1 MKHIGVIDCGTTNS
15 RLSIVAP
22 DGAVRA
28 QTCAKIGVKDTAI
41 QGSNE
46 PLKRGLASLFEQ
58 AAEKSGID
66 PRDIS
71 PVVSSG
77 MITSELGLLEIPH
90 LVAPAGID
98 DFASSLTRLEP
109 SKGLAIPSDLYLIR
123 GVKNKP
129 NPPKGAPI
137 ASVRSLDFM
146 RGEETQVMGLL
157 AMEGAGAPTTVVN
170 LSSHTKYISIDPDG
184 RIRGAITTLSG
195 QVYESLVQGTFIGK
209 SIAEPAA
216 AAAEVAAA
224 AAAGTADEATAR
236 LEGDLEEATH
246 LASTL
251 VNEVGL
257 LRALLVPRFMDTLM
271 TTDWR
276 IRKRFVDACLV
287 ADDLRAQRLFPEY
300 GFRKGERVYLI
311 GLESRCEVFKSLFRE
326 TELGRGVAISIIS
339 DPEYVR
345 RLAIEGALAICRK
358 ARLI

>member
-1 MKHIGVIDCGTTNS
+1 MRHIGVIDCGTTNS

-22 DGAVRA
+22 NGTVQA

-46 PLKRGLASLFEQ
+46 PLKRGLTSLFEQ
-58 AAEKSGID
+58 AAGQSGID
-66 PRDIS
+66 TRDIS

-90 LVAPAGID
+90 LVAPAGLD
-98 DFASSLTRLEP
+98 DFAKSLTRLEP

-157 AMEGAGAPTTVVN
+157 ALEGAGAPTTVVN
-170 LSSHTKYISIDPDG
+170 LSSHTKYISVDAEG

-216 AAAEVAAA
+216 AAGAADA
-224 AAAGTADEATAR
+224 ATAQ

-246 LASTL
+246 LASSL

-287 ADDLRAQRLFPEY
+287 ADDLKAQRLFPEY

-326 TELGRGVAISIIS
+326 TELGKDVAISIIS
-339 DPEYVR
+339 DTEYVR

-358 ARLI
+358 AGLV

>member
-15 RLSIVAP
+15 RLSIVTP
-22 DGAVRA
+22 DGAVQAR
-28 QTCAKIGVKDTAI
+28 TCAKIGVKDTAI

-46 PLKRGLASLFEQ
+46 PLKRGLTSLFEQ
-58 AAEKSGID
+58 AAKQSGID
-66 PRDIS
+66 AGDIS

-109 SKGLAIPSDLYLIR
+109 SKGLAIPSDLFLIR

-137 ASVRSLDFM
+137 ASVRGLDFM

-157 AMEGAGAPTTVVN
+157 ALNGSGAPTTVVN
-170 LSSHTKYISIDPDG
+170 LSSHTKYISVDAEG

-195 QVYESLVQGTFIGK
+195 QVYESLIQGTFIGK
-209 SIAEPAA
+209 SIAEPA
-216 AAAEVAAA
+216 E
-224 AAAGTADEATAR
+224 GTKPGETATDIEA
-236 LEGDLEEATH
+236 DLEEVTH

-287 ADDLRAQRLFPEY
+287 ADDLQAQRLFPEY
-300 GFRKGERVYLI
+300 GFEKGARVYLI

-326 TELGRGVAISIIS
+326 TELGKGVAISIIS
-339 DPEYVR
+339 DAEDVR

-358 ARLI
+358 AGLI

>member
-15 RLSIVAP
+15 RLSIVTP
-22 DGAVRA
+22 DGAVKA

-46 PLKRGLASLFEQ
+46 PLKRGLTSLFEQ

-66 PRDIS
+66 PHDIS
-71 PVVSSG
+71 PVISSG

-98 DFASSLTRLEP
+98 DFATSLTRLEP

-137 ASVRSLDFM
+137 SSVRNLDFM

-157 AMEGAGAPTTVVN
+157 ALEGAGAPTTVVN
-170 LSSHTKYISIDPDG
+170 LSSHTKYISVDAEG

-209 SIAEPAA
+209 SIAKPA
-216 AAAEVAAA
+216 VAAA
-224 AAAGTADEATAR
+224 VEVVEHLEA
-236 LEGDLEEATH
+236 DLEETTH

-276 IRKRFVDACLV
+276 IRKCFVDACLV
-287 ADDLRAQRLFPEY
+287 ADDLQAQRLFPEY

-311 GLESRCEVFKSLFRE
+311 GQESRCEVFKSLFQE
-326 TELGRGVAISIIS
+326 TELGKGVAISIIS
-339 DPEYVR
+339 DTEYVR

-358 ARLI
+358 AELI

>member
-15 RLSIVAP
+15 RLSIVTP
-22 DGAVRA
+22 DGAVQA
-28 QTCAKIGVKDTAI
+28 QTCQKIGVKDTAI

-46 PLKRGLASLFEQ
+46 PLKRGLTSLFEQ
-58 AAEKSGID
+58 AAKQSGID
-66 PRDIS
+66 ARDIS

-137 ASVRSLDFM
+137 ASVRGLDFM

-157 AMEGAGAPTTVVN
+157 EIEGRGAPTTVVN
-170 LSSHTKYISIDPDG
+170 LSSHTKYISVDAEG

-209 SIAEPAA
+209 SIAEPAGA
-216 AAAEVAAA
+216 AADR
-224 AAAGTADEATAR
+224 AAGATAH
-236 LEGDLEEATH
+236 LEADLEEVTH

-251 VNEVGL
+251 VKEVGL

-300 GFRKGERVYLI
+300 GFQKGERVYLI

-326 TELGRGVAISIIS
+326 TELGKGVAISIIS
-339 DPEYVR
+339 DTEYVR

-358 ARLI
+358 AGLV